1 MIKDKLSV
9 QQFWNDMKKYEATIF
24 LYVGEMC
31 RFLLNR
37 KGSYLPKADYKTRL
51 CIGNGL
57 GKDIY
62 TEFKEAFRV
71 PEVAEFYG
79 QTECFAFLGSVL
91 NKPGSLGYIPKIKI
105 GPHPYRYV
113 NM

>member
-1 MIKDKLSV
+1 LRAY
-9 QQFWNDMKKYEATIF
+9 NATIF

-37 KGSYLPKADYKTRL
+37 KKTYLPTVEYETRM

-62 TEFKEAFRV
+62 SSFKDTFKIPQIV
-71 PEVAEFYG
+71 EFYG
-79 QTECFAFLGSVL
+79 QTEGLAFLGSVL
-91 NKPGSLGYIPKIKI
+91 NKPGSLGYIPKIKL
-105 GPHPYRYV
+105 GPQPYRLSKM
-113 NM
+113 NHGKFAH